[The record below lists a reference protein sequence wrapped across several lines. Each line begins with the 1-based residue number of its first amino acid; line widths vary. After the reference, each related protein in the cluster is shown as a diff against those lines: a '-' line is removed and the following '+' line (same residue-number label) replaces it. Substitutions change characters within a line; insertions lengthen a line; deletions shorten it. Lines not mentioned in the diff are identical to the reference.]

1 MACVSTAAID
11 PASPIL
17 CPQCG
22 SSFQCGMS
30 AGQAS
35 EPCWCTRLPPL
46 ARLEPGAGCLCPKC
60 LDARL
65 AAEARA
71 KEGSAGLC

>member
-1 MACVSTAAID
+1 MSAAKID
-11 PASPIL
+11 PAAPSL

-22 SSFQCGMS
+22 SGFLCGMRT
-30 AGQAS
+30 GQGS

-65 AAEARA
+65 AAEAGDR
-71 KEGSAGLC
+71 EGPAGLC